1 MSASTTPAAVQS
13 DPRTRDLLQ
22 RRHRTLGRHS
32 PLFYSEPLE
41 LVRGR
46 GVRVEDSAGRSYLD
60 AYNNVPHVGHAHPE
74 VARAVHE
81 QMQRLALHTR
91 YLNENVLDYAEQLL
105 ATFEPGLDRVAFSN
119 SGSEANELALRVAR
133 QHTGARGVLV
143 SDWSYHGTTSA
154 LAEVT
159 TALAAGEPFADH
171 ARRLRVP
178 DATGLDAAATA
189 ELLAAALREVDQAV
203 ESLDRAGHGVALVL
217 IDPLFTTEGLVRVPD
232 GYVDGLARRVRAA
245 GGLVVSDEVQ
255 AGFGRTGTSMWGYQ
269 EHGIVPD
276 LVTLGKPM
284 GNGHPLGGTVLRA
297 DLLEEFGARNEYFN
311 TFGGNPVSAAAGRAV
326 LEVMRAER
334 LRERAVALAP
344 VLSAG
349 LHDVAATSPGIVAVR
364 GQGLFQGLEFVDPAT
379 GGPDGGAARA
389 VVEGVRRAGVLISRI
404 GRHGNVL
411 KIRPPL
417 AIEEADVRTLLDRL
431 ADVVAEVGTGSR
443 EPAGQRPS

>member
-1 MSASTTPAAVQS
+1 MSASTTPAATQS
-13 DPRTRDLLQ
+13 DPRTRELLD
-22 RRHRTLGRHS
+22 RRHHTLGRHS

-46 GVRVEDSAGRSYLD
+46 GVWVEDSAGHRYLD

-91 YLNENVLDYAEQLL
+91 YLNENILDYAEQLL
-105 ATFEPGLDRVAFSN
+105 ATFDPGLDRVAFSN
-119 SGSEANELALRVAR
+119 SGSEANELALRIAR

-171 ARRLRVP
+171 ARRLRIP

-189 ELLAAALREVDQAV
+189 DLLEAALREVDEAV
-203 ESLDRAGHGVALVL
+203 ASLQEAGHGVALVVV
-217 IDPLFTTEGLVRVPD
+217 DSLFTTEGLVRVPA

-284 GNGHPLGGTVLRA
+284 GNGHPLGGTVLGA

-326 LEVMRAER
+326 LEVMRTEG
-334 LRERAVALAP
+334 LRERAAALAP
-344 VLSAG
+344 VLQEG
-349 LHDVAATSPGIVAVR
+349 LHALAAATPGIGAVR
-364 GQGLFQGLEFVDPAT
+364 GQGLFQGVDFVDPAT
-379 GGPDGGAARA
+379 GAPDGETARA
-389 VVEGVRRAGVLISRI
+389 VVEGMRRAGVLISRI
-404 GRHGNVL
+404 GRDGNVL

-417 AIEEADVRTLLDRL
+417 AIAQDDVRTLLDRL
-431 ADVVAEVGTGSR
+431 TEVSARVSGGEVAAR
-443 EPAGQRPS
+443 A